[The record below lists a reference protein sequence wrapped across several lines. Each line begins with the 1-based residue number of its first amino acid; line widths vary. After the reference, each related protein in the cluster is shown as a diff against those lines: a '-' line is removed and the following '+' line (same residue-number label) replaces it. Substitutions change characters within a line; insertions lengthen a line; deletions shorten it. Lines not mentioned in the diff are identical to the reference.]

1 MRGTKKLLVFQKQLA
16 YLKDKSSNLKP
27 QRNKQEKVVNSK
39 TIEWA
44 V

>member
-1 MRGTKKLLVFQKQLA
+1 MLFFQKQFA
-16 YLKDKSSNLKP
+16 YLKDKLSNLKP
-27 QRNKQEKVVNSK
+27 QRNKQEKVGNSK